1 VLASLACRMHRLV
14 DAGDHAILI
23 AEVLDVNHR
32 EGRPLVYYGSGYHK
46 LDGVN
51 GG

>member
-1 VLASLACRMHRLV
+1 MHRMV
-14 DAGDHAILI
+14 DVGDHAILI
-23 AEVLDVNHR
+23 AEGLGVTHR
-32 EGRPLVYYGSGYHK
+32 DGRPLVYYGSGYHK

>member
-1 VLASLACRMHRLV
+1 MHRLV

-23 AEVLDVNHR
+23 AEVLGVNHR